1 MSRYAV
7 LSAATI
13 AAGLLVHFAGGPL
26 PAAARDILG
35 DALWAA
41 MIYWLISWVRPRAA
55 PLARATTALAICFA
69 VELSQLI
76 RAGWL
81 DALRATSAGH
91 LVLGSDFDARDLL
104 AYAAG
109 IAVAAAI
116 DRSVIR

>member
-1 MSRYAV
+1 M
-7 LSAATI
+7 
-13 AAGLLVHFAGGPL
+13 
-26 PAAARDILG
+26 RDVLG

-41 MIYWLISWVRPRAA
+41 MIYWLISWMRPRVAPLPRAA
-55 PLARATTALAICFA
+55 TAVAICFA

-109 IAVAAAI
+109 IAIAAAI
-116 DRSVIR
+116 DHSVIRKYPSNGHLRQS